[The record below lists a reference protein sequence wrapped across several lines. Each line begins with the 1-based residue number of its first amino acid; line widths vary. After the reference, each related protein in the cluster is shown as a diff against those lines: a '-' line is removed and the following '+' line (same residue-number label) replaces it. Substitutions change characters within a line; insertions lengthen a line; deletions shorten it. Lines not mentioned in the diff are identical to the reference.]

1 MSIRGQR
8 IVIFGGTSG
17 IGLATA
23 RLADEA
29 GASVVITG
37 RDRSRLQSAQGE
49 LGDTVVGETVDATE
63 PEALDDFFSRLGAFD
78 HLVLSISSGGG
89 AGPFASLDI
98 PSLIEPLRGKVIA
111 QLQAAQAALKTLAL
125 RGSITFVSAAS
136 ARAPFAGTA
145 GLAAVNGALNAAA
158 ATLALELKPRRV
170 NVVSP
175 GIVDTPIWSHFP
187 EAQRRDLLD
196 SEAKKLPVGRIGR
209 PEEVAKSI
217 LMLAENEFMTGS
229 IIDCDGGA
237 TVK

>member
-1 MSIRGQR
+1 M
-8 IVIFGGTSG
+8 
-17 IGLATA
+17 
-23 RLADEA
+23 
-29 GASVVITG
+29 
-37 RDRSRLQSAQGE
+37 
-49 LGDTVVGETVDATE
+49 
-63 PEALDDFFSRLGAFD
+63 
-78 HLVLSISSGGG
+78 
-89 AGPFASLDI
+89 
-98 PSLIEPLRGKVIA
+98 
-111 QLQAAQAALKTLAL
+111 
-125 RGSITFVSAAS
+125 
-136 ARAPFAGTA
+136 GTA